1 MDPSKVDLKLNEQ
14 SRFVSWTIDPSNL
27 TLHANDI
34 HKKVIE
40 KDVIELDE
48 ESAKTQDNHQ
58 PGVVG
63 KKGYG
68 RMK

>member
-1 MDPSKVDLKLNEQ
+1 MDPSKVDLKLDEQ
-14 SRFVSWTIDPSNL
+14 SHFVSWTIDPSNL

-58 PGVVG
+58 PRVVG
-63 KKGYG
+63 KKGYR